1 MDVMLLVLDGKNL
14 GEYESH
20 MLVWTRIFHVHLHSI
35 GETRFFLVKMLFLEK
50 SESPLILFY
59 FKGKIK
65 QEIKP

>member
-1 MDVMLLVLDGKNL
+1 MNGFVDPHFSHALPLNRRDSLL
-14 GEYESH
+14 
-20 MLVWTRIFHVHLHSI
+20 
-35 GETRFFLVKMLFLEK
+35 FLVKNFVLEK